1 MARELD
7 ARTVLAIR
15 KADPGDF
22 SIGNTM
28 VSVEKNGV
36 IRVYLH
42 GNLIAHRTNPPQ
54 PHFTTQQVA
63 VPGETMERWE
73 MSMCGWPADLT
84 RRRLNVICNEL
95 FGRRPFAQ
103 INKLQWFLR
112 EPASPHPPVDG
123 KDIYILSD
131 TIVVL
136 HILRRQSPLKPT
148 VIVEIDKE
156 IV

>member
-1 MARELD
+1 
-7 ARTVLAIR
+7 
-15 KADPGDF
+15 
-22 SIGNTM
+22 
-28 VSVEKNGV
+28 
-36 IRVYLH
+36 
-42 GNLIAHRTNPPQ
+42 
-54 PHFTTQQVA
+54 
-63 VPGETMERWE
+63 
-73 MSMCGWPADLT
+73 MCGWPTDLT

-103 INKLQWFLR
+103 INKLQWYLR
-112 EPASPHPPVDG
+112 EPASPHPPTDG

-136 HILRRQSPLKPT
+136 HIFRRQSPLKPT

>member
-1 MARELD
+1 MVEEKTA
-7 ARTVLAIR
+7 AAIR
-15 KADPGDF
+15 DANPGGS

-28 VSVEKNGV
+28 VSVEKDGV

-42 GNLIAHRTNPPQ
+42 GSLIAHRTHPPR

-73 MSMCGWPADLT
+73 MSMCGWPTDMT

-95 FGRRPFAQ
+95 FGRRPFVQ
-103 INKLQWFLR
+103 INRLQWFLR
-112 EPASPHPPVDG
+112 EPASPHPPTDG